1 LRIDT
6 EVDGNQARR
15 LRMHTPGR
23 VESLEAGIHFLAW
36 LLSDHTLPPGKPER
50 FFSGLGLS
58 WQGIVKECR
67 DSDMTIAAFIES
79 FEGRLP
85 AEAAHV
91 FPWFELGRRTVFIA
105 NLAGT
110 GAPPGLHLQAMQGYG
125 ALLQKAG
132 FDLEERVEIEALVRD
147 VTEGSVEEEA
157 AKLQKICD
165 RLRRKAS
172 VLSPTRPDQV
182 LWRVPWMAGVL
193 GLCAVMIVG
202 SLLLAAVQLLSP
214 PALAIVVTVSLLAV
228 GVLGAV
234 QLQSDEGLSDE
245 PFLKLMALSFAY
257 LPFIR
262 RRSESHEGS

>member
-1 LRIDT
+1 
-6 EVDGNQARR
+6 
-15 LRMHTPGR
+15 MHTPGR
-23 VESLEAGIHFLAW
+23 VESLDAGIHFLVW

-50 FFSGLGLS
+50 FFSGLEMS

-67 DSDMTIAAFIES
+67 DSDKTIAAFIES
-79 FEGRLP
+79 FESRLP
-85 AEAAHV
+85 PKAAHV

-110 GAPPGLHLQAMQGYG
+110 GAPPGLHLQAMEGYG
-125 ALLQKAG
+125 ALLEKAG

-157 AKLQKICD
+157 AKLQGICD

-172 VLSPTRPDQV
+172 VLSPTRTDQV
-182 LWRVPWMAGVL
+182 LWRVPWMVGVL
-193 GLCAVMIVG
+193 RVFAVLIVG
-202 SLLLAAVQLLSP
+202 SLLLVAVQLLSP
-214 PALAIVVTVSLLAV
+214 LVLAIVVMGSLLAV
-228 GVLGAV
+228 AVLGAV
-234 QLQSDEGLSDE
+234 QLQSDERLGGE

-262 RRSESHEGS
+262 RRSEPHEGT